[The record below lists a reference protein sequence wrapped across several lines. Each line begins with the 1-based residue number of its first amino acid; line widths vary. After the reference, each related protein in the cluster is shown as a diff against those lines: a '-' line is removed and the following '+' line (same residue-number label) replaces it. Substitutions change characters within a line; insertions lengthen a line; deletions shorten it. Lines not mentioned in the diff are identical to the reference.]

1 MNLDK
6 IAVPKCGES
15 DKRHTEYENNYTPK
29 KFFKSILRTNE
40 PVILDVGAHKGE
52 TIKFF
57 KEIFDLAKIY
67 SFEPCP
73 QAENFS

>member
-15 DKRHTEYENNYTPK
+15 DKRNTEYENNYTPK
-29 KFFKSILRTNE
+29 KFFKSILKTNE
-40 PVILDVGAHKGE
+40 PVILDVGAHKGAS
-52 TIKFF
+52 IKFF
-57 KEIFDLAKIY
+57 KEIFVLAKIY

>member
-1 MNLDK
+1 MV
-6 IAVPKCGES
+6 IS
-15 DKRHTEYENNYTPK
+15 DKSNDCNMKVNTHRRSFLT
-29 KFFKSILRTNE
+29 SILRTNE

-73 QAENFS
+73 QAENCS